1 MDADVVRTLVLA
13 VLLGAALYGYLRAAR
28 TVNDRWGVKRHGGWW
43 TFGAASLVAAGI
55 FVIVA
60 FRRYTGALVIA
71 LAAVAA
77 FWLPGVLRRRSR
89 PGP

>member
-1 MDADVVRTLVLA
+1 MGADAVRTLVLA
-13 VLLGAALYGYLRAAR
+13 ALLGAALYGYLRAAR
-28 TVNDRWGVKRHGGWW
+28 TVSDRWGTKERGGWW
-43 TFGAASLVAAGI
+43 TLGAVSLVAAVI

-60 FRRYTGALVIA
+60 FREYAGALVIA

-89 PGP
+89 PGS